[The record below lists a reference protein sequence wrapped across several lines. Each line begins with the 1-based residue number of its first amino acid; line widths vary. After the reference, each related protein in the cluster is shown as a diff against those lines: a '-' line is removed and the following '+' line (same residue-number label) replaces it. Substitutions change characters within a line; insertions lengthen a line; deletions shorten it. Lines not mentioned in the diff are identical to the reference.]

1 MKQRFYLYKRGDRY
15 YMQDARTGK
24 QQALG
29 TTDKGTA
36 LRLLEV
42 KRQSVAD
49 PAYNQFILKSLPPGE
64 YELRLI
70 AYVPNPTPEVV
81 KMLAFI
87 SKRTHRVTVGNS
99 EMTTEF
105 LIDLSQKENNE

>member
-49 PAYNQFILKSLPPGE
+49 PAHNQFILKSCLTTQDRFYRSAPG
-64 YELRLI
+64 RRSWTRFK
-70 AYVPNPTPEVV
+70 PTAKTP
-81 KMLAFI
+81 AATATPA
-87 SKRTHRVTVGNS
+87 R
-99 EMTTEF
+99 
-105 LIDLSQKENNE
+105 